1 MPPHQEDWIFSHKKN
16 EEGHFNVR
24 NELMEVHVW
33 YLHGQQD
40 EAQVS

>member
-1 MPPHQEDWIFSHKKN
+1 MPPIRKIGPFHKK
-16 EEGHFNVR
+16 EKGEGHFNVM